1 MSELYSLSGLELSN
15 LISKGEIKAKELAQS
30 YIKRIEKFDKDVKA
44 WAFFDPN
51 FILKK
56 AEECDDF
63 KNIGRPTGPL
73 HGLPIAIKDI
83 FGTDEMT
90 TECGTVL
97 RKKNIQRETLLS

>member
-56 AEECDDF
+56 AEE
-63 KNIGRPTGPL
+63 
-73 HGLPIAIKDI
+73 
-83 FGTDEMT
+83 
-90 TECGTVL
+90 
-97 RKKNIQRETLLS
+97 